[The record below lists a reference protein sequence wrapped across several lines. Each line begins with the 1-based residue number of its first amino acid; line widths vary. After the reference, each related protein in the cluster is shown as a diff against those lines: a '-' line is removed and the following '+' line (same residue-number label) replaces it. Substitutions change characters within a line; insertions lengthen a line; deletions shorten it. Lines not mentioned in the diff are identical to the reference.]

1 MALQQPGLIFRA
13 EAAASLLVTA
23 RAQEALRVRKIFA
36 MNPSV
41 AAPTPQ
47 HVTIINDT
55 ARVGFFRINAGLG
68 GRHLVP
74 PNESA
79 RGVNLL
85 DFMTKHLSFP
95 GYPVAAGE
103 SLIIAVDTGTADL
116 FAIADSFDPADV
128 KRDMPNGAA
137 SNDVTFVNYGTN
149 GAAISTAT
157 YTKIDSS
164 RNPAEMS
171 PFPFGVPGRGLVP
184 AARRQTILMVGGQA
198 VGRFVA
204 AGNTMNSQYL
214 RIRQGAAPAQTL
226 FDRNDVGYQFIGTVP
241 GAAGAD
247 YTSVRQDFFS
257 AGPSGFPGVLDEMD
271 IVTPVINAGPNDE
284 LALQISTQ
292 LVGAA
297 TLAIGDVDVWVIT
310 RIFPAA

>member
-13 EAAASLLVTA
+13 EAATSLVVTA
-23 RAQEALRVRKIFA
+23 RAQEALRVRKIFVH
-36 MNPSV
+36 NPSV
-41 AAPTPQ
+41 STSHA
-47 HVTIINDT
+47 TIINDT
-55 ARVGFFRINAGLG
+55 ARVGFFRIGGLG
-68 GRHLVP
+68 GGHLVP
-74 PNESA
+74 PNFNA
-79 RGVNLL
+79 RGANLL
-85 DFMTKHLSFP
+85 DFMTKFLSFP

-103 SLIIAVDTGTADL
+103 NLTIAMDAGTADL
-116 FAIADSFDPADV
+116 FAVADSFDPADV

-149 GAAISTAT
+149 AAAITTAT

-198 VGRFVA
+198 VGRFVG
-204 AGNTMNSQYL
+204 AGATMNTQYL

-241 GAAGAD
+241 GAGVD
-247 YTSVRQDFFS
+247 YTSSRQNFFS
-257 AGPSGFPGVLDEMD
+257 AGPASFPAVLEDMD
-271 IVTPVINAGPNDE
+271 IVTPQINAGPNDE
-284 LALQISTQ
+284 LALQVSTQ
-292 LVGAA
+292 IVGAGQ
-297 TLAIGDVDVWVIT
+297 LNIGDLDVWVIT

>member
-13 EAAASLLVTA
+13 EAAANLVVTA

-36 MNPSV
+36 FNPTV
-41 AAPTPQ
+41 TPQ

-55 ARVGFFRINAGLG
+55 ARVGFFRTNGLG
-68 GRHLVP
+68 GRQMAN
-74 PNESA
+74 PNERNSIP
-79 RGVNLL
+79 NIL
-85 DFMTKHLSFP
+85 DFMVKSLSFP

-103 SLIIAVDTGTADL
+103 SLTIVVDAGVADL
-116 FAIADSFDPADV
+116 FAVADSFDPADV

-149 GAAISTAT
+149 AAAITTAT
-157 YTKIDSS
+157 YTKVDSS

-204 AGNTMNSQYL
+204 AGATMNTQYL

-241 GAAGAD
+241 GAGVD
-247 YTSVRQDFFS
+247 YTSRRQDFFGGRNEV
-257 AGPSGFPGVLDEMD
+257 AGEIIDERA

-284 LALQISTQ
+284 LALQVSTQ
-292 LVGAA
+292 IVGAGQLNA
-297 TLAIGDVDVWVIT
+297 GDIDVWVIT

>member
-13 EAAASLLVTA
+13 EVAASLVVTA
-23 RAQEALRVRKIFA
+23 RAQEALRVRKIFIT
-36 MNPSV
+36 NES
-41 AAPTPQ
+41 AALQ

-55 ARVGFFRINAGLG
+55 ARVGFFRTNGLG
-68 GRHLVP
+68 GRHLQN
-74 PNESA
+74 PNNPE

-103 SLIIAVDTGTADL
+103 SLTIAVDTGTADI

-149 GAAISTAT
+149 AAAITTAT

-198 VGRFVA
+198 VGRFVG
-204 AGNTMNSQYL
+204 AGATMNTQYL

-226 FDRNDVGYQFIGTVP
+226 FDRNDVGFPFLGTVP
-241 GAAGAD
+241 GAGVD
-247 YTSVRQDFFS
+247 YTALRQVFFS
-257 AGPSGFPGVLDEMD
+257 AGPNGFPGVLDEQD
-271 IVTPVINAGPNDE
+271 IVTPTINAGPNDE
-284 LALQISTQ
+284 LALQVSTQ
-292 LVGAA
+292 IVGAGQLNA
-297 TLAIGDVDVWVIT
+297 GDVDVWVIT

>member
-13 EAAASLLVTA
+13 EAATSLVITA

-36 MNPSV
+36 MNTSV
-41 AAPTPQ
+41 AAPAAQ

-68 GRHLVP
+68 GAHLVP
-74 PNESA
+74 PNETK

-85 DFMTKHLSFP
+85 DFMTVNLGFP

-116 FAIADSFDPADV
+116 FAVADSFDPADV

-149 GAAISTAT
+149 SGAITTAT
-157 YTKIDSS
+157 YTKVDSS

-184 AARRQTILMVGGQA
+184 AGRRQTILVVGGQA
-198 VGRFVA
+198 VGRLNAV
-204 AGNTMNSQYL
+204 GVSMNTQYL

-226 FDRNDVGYQFIGTVP
+226 FDRNDVGFQFIGTVP
-241 GAAGAD
+241 GAVGVD

-257 AGPSGFPGVLDEMD
+257 AGPSGFPLEMFPWD
-271 IVTPVINAGPNDE
+271 IVTPQINAGPNDE
-284 LALQISTQ
+284 LAIQVSTQ
-292 LVGAA
+292 IAGAGSLSA
-297 TLAIGDVDVWVIT
+297 GDLDVWVIT